1 MSFGRKENIAHY
13 SAAAVQAGVLL
24 YFRRIEDGM
33 LKGKAALQG
42 IEILELALNL
52 VGVSIS
58 LAASFMT
65 YQYLLLRQKSKSS

>member
-24 YFRRIEDGM
+24 YFRRIENGM

-58 LAASFMT
+58 LAAHMT